1 MPSDSH
7 GDCDATTPRAHRL
20 SAPVQSVSRRRM
32 VQASAAGLLSGPGAL
47 RSAMASESASGSTP
61 KSVIFVWLTGGLSHQ
76 DTFDMK
82 PLAPADVRGEFD
94 PVDTQ
99 TPGIQVCEHLPGLAR
114 LSNRW
119 SVLRSLSTE
128 SNGHGPACHMLLTG
142 RVDLPPGFS
151 AQGPTPNDWPSMG
164 AMITSALRGDGSL
177 PPAAILPQPSIN
189 EANKTRPGQFAGRL
203 GSKHEA
209 WHIDIAANCPLGNG
223 ACPNCFRFDE
233 DTFEHA
239 ADSVFNTPD
248 LKLPSGGLP
257 RLRERLGLLGG
268 VEQQRPGL
276 GSSNAAA
283 QLSRSRQQALNLLTD
298 PRTSSAFDVEHADPR
313 TVARYGKNKF
323 GLSLLM
329 ARKLVESGVRY
340 VQVNLGKNSSWD
352 THRRNFINLRRNL
365 LPYLDQ
371 SMSALISDL
380 DESGMLDDTLVIMT
394 GEFGRTPKINKDSGR
409 DHWGPLN
416 SALFAGGGTQPGRVV
431 GASDNIAAYPI
442 DDLQRPEN
450 LAATVYSTLGIPR
463 DSEWIDVDGRPYQVY
478 RGNPILGLY

>member
-1 MPSDSH
+1 MS
-7 GDCDATTPRAHRL
+7 RL
-20 SAPVQSVSRRRM
+20 SNPAGRPLPDSARLVPGEVSRRRM
-32 VQASAAGLLSGPGAL
+32 VQATSAGLLSGAAGL
-47 RSAMASESASGSTP
+47 REGSARASGGGSSP

-82 PLAPADVRGEFD
+82 PLAPADVRGEFV
-94 PVDTQ
+94 PIDTR
-99 TPGIQVCEHLPGLAR
+99 TPGVQVCEHLPQLAG

-164 AMITSALRGDGSL
+164 SMITASLRGDSTL

-189 EANKTRPGQFAGRL
+189 EANKTRPGQYAGRL
-203 GSKHEA
+203 GSGHEA

-223 ACPNCFRFDE
+223 ACPDCFRFDE

-239 ADSVFNTPD
+239 SSSIFNTPD
-248 LKLPSGGLP
+248 LKLPSGGLR
-257 RLRERLGLLGG
+257 RLEERLSLLGR
-268 VEQQRPGL
+268 VERQHPEL
-276 GSSNAAA
+276 ASYNAAA
-283 QLSRSRQQALNLLTD
+283 QLGRSRQQALNLLTD
-298 PRTSSAFDVEHADPR
+298 PRTSSAFDVEHADAA

-329 ARKLVESGVRY
+329 ARRLVESGVRY

-352 THRRNFINLRRNL
+352 THRRNFVNLRRNL
-365 LPYLDQ
+365 LPHLDR

-394 GEFGRTPKINKDSGR
+394 GEFGRTPRINKDSGR

-416 SALFAGGGTQPGRVV
+416 SALFAGGGVMPGRVV
-431 GASDNIAAYPI
+431 GASDQIAAYPI

-463 DSEWIDVDGRPYQVY
+463 EAQWIDVDGRPHQVY
-478 RGNPILGLY
+478 RGNPIQGLF